1 MKLTRLIGAIVTY
14 VLSSIIIFIFPAILI
29 SFLPGCTFIS
39 VLYFPL
45 YLIIFLFGGLIGSG
59 FIVFEAFDENYYL
72 KN

>member
-45 YLIIFLFGGLIGSG
+45 YLIIFLVGGLIGSG